1 METIPSNQTHLAAML
16 GLSKGTVSQQV
27 KRGMPT
33 DSLEAAQTW
42 RAANIDPARKKGQ
55 RYDQHHLADQP
66 DATRPVLHPPG
77 TDEDF
82 QSARRREKI
91 AAANLAEIE
100 EAAKRDLYLVKAD
113 FERHLF
119 NAARQLRDT
128 LTTCARRISAE
139 VAGLSTPEQCEAVI
153 DREHRA
159 ALAGFAQQFRQ
170 KLTMEIETAP
180 PSAPNFGEPTVST

>member
-1 METIPSNQTHLAAML
+1 METIPSNHTHLAAML

-33 DSLEAAQTW
+33 SSLEAAQAW

-55 RYDQHHLADQP
+55 RYDQHHQDDQP
-66 DATRPVLHPPG
+66 EATQPTQPAPG
-77 TDEDF
+77 LEEDF

-100 EAAKRDLYLVKAD
+100 EAAMRGLYLVKAD

-139 VAGLSTPEQCEAVI
+139 VAGLGTPEQCEAVI

-170 KLTMEIETAP
+170 QMTMEIESAP
-180 PSAPNFGEPTVST
+180 PGASSAD